1 MKIAP
6 IYNSNAFIV
15 PSSVLDRL
23 ADTDGDT
30 LACLLYVLANPDFS
44 ISAAS
49 DKLGID
55 EADFITALRFWE
67 EAGVIE
73 MKGRGKGRAKTD
85 DGVKTR
91 KKITAANESSAQ
103 KRRMAPRL
111 PSYTTEEVARFL
123 EQNASTAELIDTCEN
138 ILGKIFTTAE
148 TEIVIGLLDHLSL
161 SEDYIMLLFAHAV
174 KINKKSVRYIE
185 KMALSYVDRD
195 ITKYSELEA
204 ELASAEAVEGR
215 VHHVRS
221 LFGIGARALTAKEKS
236 MIKDWCVN
244 WEFSDE
250 IITKAYEIT
259 ANATGDAS
267 LSYANAILENWHN
280 AGLKTAEEVDAYSAE
295 FDKKKKSVKHG
306 KSKDSSA
313 ASFESSFDTDD
324 FFEAALRRSFDEAE
338 QITDSTD

>member
-6 IYNSNAFIV
+6 NYQSSAFIV
-15 PSSVLDRL
+15 PASVLDRL
-23 ADTDGDT
+23 ADADRDT

-44 ISAAS
+44 ISSAS
-49 DKLGID
+49 AKLDID

-73 MKGRGKGRAKTD
+73 TKSRGKCKAKTND
-85 DGVKTR
+85 DTKT
-91 KKITAANESSAQ
+91 KKKASPEKGSSAA
-103 KRRMAPRL
+103 KHRMQSRL

-148 TEIVIGLLDHLSL
+148 TQIVIGLLDHLSL

-174 KINKKSVRYIE
+174 KIDKKSVRYIE
-185 KMALSYVDRD
+185 KMALGFVDRD

-204 ELASAEAVEGR
+204 ELASAEAVESSI
-215 VHHVRS
+215 HHVRS
-221 LFGIGARALTAKEKS
+221 LFGLGARALTAKEKS
-236 MIKDWCVN
+236 MIRDWCVT
-244 WEFSDE
+244 WGFSDE

-259 ANATGDAS
+259 ANATGEAS

-280 AGLKTAEEVDAYSAE
+280 AGLRTTEEIDAYSAE
-295 FDKKKKSVKHG
+295 FEKKKKPG
-306 KSKDSSA
+306 KNTKKKGSSA
-313 ASFESSFDTDD
+313 TPFESSFDTDD
-324 FFEAALRRSFDEAE
+324 FFEAALRRSYDEAE
-338 QITDSTD
+338 KITDSTD